1 MAVDHISTRA
11 RPAGAF
17 ARVYAVF
24 WLLLATA
31 AIGYLSVLALRPE
44 WAPQLLTAG
53 DRGAQERVVAAEAAT
68 SRILAEVGELRQT
81 VTEVQRDVAEL
92 KSLPR
97 QSESRIDAAPGA
109 ADQTRQDTT
118 PTAEKREDAAAPE
131 KRAEAAPVP
140 AKRAAAAAV
149 TQGNPAKPILI
160 NAAPEGERS
169 HEQQIVTGSIAAPA
183 AKPAAIAFGPAT
195 VTVSG
200 GGGPVALQLGSAPS
214 LDALRLNWA
223 MLSERHRA
231 VLDGLD
237 ARYQSSNADGTPTY
251 RLLAGPVANAD
262 EAKRLCALLRAKRVA
277 CGTGSF
283 SGNAL

>member
-1 MAVDHISTRA
+1 MAVDHTSIRA
-11 RPAGAF
+11 RPFGAF

-44 WAPQLLTAG
+44 WAPQIISAV
-53 DRGAQERVVAAEAAT
+53 DRSAQERVAAEATT

-92 KSLPR
+92 KTLPR
-97 QSESRIDAAPGA
+97 QSETRIDPAPGA
-109 ADQTRQDTT
+109 ADQTRHDAT
-118 PTAEKREDAAAPE
+118 PTVEKREDAPAPE
-131 KRAEAAPVP
+131 KRAEPAPVP

-149 TQGNPAKPILI
+149 TQGNPARPVLI
-160 NAAPEGERS
+160 NAGPESERS
-169 HEQQIVTGSIAAPA
+169 QEQIVTGSIAPAP
-183 AKPAAIAFGPAT
+183 KPAAIAFGPAT

-200 GGGPVALQLGSAPS
+200 GGGPMALQLGSAPS

-223 MLSERHRA
+223 MLSERHRS

-237 ARYQSSNADGTPTY
+237 ARYQSAGTDGTPTY
-251 RLLAGPVANAD
+251 RLLAGPVANAE
-262 EAKRLCALLRAKRVA
+262 EAKRLCAVLRAKRVA